1 MTKPDTT
8 FIAEPGTLDMTTTAV
23 IDAPADKVYRAFT
36 EPDLV
41 AQWWGPPELKTRIE
55 TFDPTAGGRWRIVHI
70 DPDGNE
76 YGFNGVVHSV
86 VPNQRIIQT
95 FEFEGLPGHVCL
107 QTLTLEETDGET
119 KVTEHAVYQSVED
132 RDGMADSGARDFA
145 PIGMAQLA
153 EVVSKL

>member
-8 FIAEPGTLDMTTTAV
+8 FTAEPGTLDMITTAV

-36 EPDLV
+36 EPDLL
-41 AQWWGPPELKTRIE
+41 ARWWGPAEVKTQIE
-55 TFDPTAGGRWRIVHI
+55 TLDVTAGGRWRVVHI

-76 YGFNGVVHSV
+76 YAFNGVVHSV
-86 VPNQRIIQT
+86 VQNERIIQT

-107 QTLTLEETDGET
+107 QTLTLEETDGKT
-119 KVTEHAVYQSVED
+119 KVTELAVYQSVDD

-145 PIGMAQLA
+145 PVGMAQLA
-153 EVVSKL
+153 EVVASL

>member
-8 FIAEPGTLDMTTTAV
+8 FTADPGTFDMTTTAV
-23 IDAPADKVYRAFT
+23 IDAPAAKVYRAFT
-36 EPDLV
+36 EPDLLV
-41 AQWWGPPELKTRIE
+41 QWWGPAELKSRVDS
-55 TFDPTAGGRWRIVHI
+55 FDATAGGRWRIVHI

-86 VPNQRIIQT
+86 VPNERIIQT
-95 FEFEGLPGHVCL
+95 FEFEGMPGHVCL
-107 QTLTLEETDGET
+107 QTLMLEETDGRTE
-119 KVTEHAVYQSVED
+119 VTEHAVYQSVED

-153 EVVSKL
+153 EVVAKL